1 MEKIL
6 YREYISKISISKY
19 IDVSKLELNIPY
31 IYVLYEDNHIIVVVK
46 PSGIASQKDENT
58 KVSLLEILKEYVR
71 EKYNKKGN
79 VYLGLVHRLD
89 VPTTGIMVFAKTSKA
104 ASRLS
109 QEIQKRNI
117 IKKYLVI
124 VKNIVKLNDNKNDDE
139 ISSNILR
146 DRLIKNSKLKKSY
159 VVNENTKD
167 LKKAKLAE
175 LKYNIL
181 EYNYEKNLTLLEVEL
196 ITGRHHQIRVQF
208 SHRGYP
214 VLHDSKYDKKY
225 NSKELGLY
233 SYYLEFKHPTK
244 DEVLIF
250 NISPKR
256 IDLKLFID
264 RFNLDNNI

>member
-19 IDVSKLELNIPY
+19 INVSNLELNIPY

-58 KVSLLEILKEYVR
+58 EVSLLEILKEYVR

-124 VKNIVKLNDNKNDDE
+124 VKNIVKLDN
-139 ISSNILR
+139 NILK
-146 DRLIKNSKLKKSY
+146 DKLIKNSKLKKSY

-167 LKKAKLAE
+167 LKKAKIAE
-175 LKYNIL
+175 LKYKIL
-181 EYNYEKNLTLLEVEL
+181 EYNYDKNLTLLEVEL

-250 NISPKR
+250 NISPK
-256 IDLKLFID
+256 IIGLKLFID
-264 RFNLDNNI
+264 KFNLDNNI